1 MSWYLHHINCSIHTH
16 KCVSLASTYIAP
28 QFQWLTTTQEIQI
41 YFEGDFTDPAP
52 DGHEVL
58 VWPKNGMLHSNA
70 TALSHYFPLS
80 TLNATVAGL
89 LPNTEY
95 FLYVRANGTH
105 FANNQGAWVGRE
117 VRTRPLG
124 MLLHDCALVAIPAWP
139 MFLYCTM
146 HLMC

>member
-1 MSWYLHHINCSIHTH
+1 MSITALSTVYITANNTIHQTKVH
-16 KCVSLASTYIAP
+16 VAVLTLLCISLSLAP
-28 QFQWLTTTQEIQI
+28 QFQWLTTTHELQI
-41 YFEGDFTDPAP
+41 YFLQDYFTGPAP
-52 DGHEVL
+52 NRHEVL
-58 VWPKNGMLHSNA
+58 VWPKNVQSHSNA

-124 MLLHDCALVAIPAWP
+124 KP
-139 MFLYCTM
+139 FL
-146 HLMC
+146 

>member
-1 MSWYLHHINCSIHTH
+1 MTFCI
-16 KCVSLASTYIAP
+16 SLSLGP
-28 QFQWLTTTQEIQI
+28 QFQWLTTTQEVQI
-41 YFEGDFTDPAP
+41 YFQQDYFTGPAP

-58 VWPKNGMLHSNA
+58 VWPKNGASHSNA

-117 VRTRPLG
+117 VRTRPFG
-124 MLLHDCALVAIPAWP
+124 KPSVKQCMLHTRVLILTAGEHVHIHGLNY
-139 MFLYCTM
+139 F
-146 HLMC
+146 

>member
-1 MSWYLHHINCSIHTH
+1 M
-16 KCVSLASTYIAP
+16 
-28 QFQWLTTTQEIQI
+28 IQI
-41 YFEGDFTDPAP
+41 YFQQDYFTGPAP

-58 VWPKNGMLHSNA
+58 VWPKNGASHSNA

-105 FANNQGAWVGRE
+105 YANNPGAWVGRE

-124 MLLHDCALVAIPAWP
+124 MLVHCCRLLYTTFSDAHSYMCMHVRMHQYYLGNHIAI
-139 MFLYCTM
+139 FFSTVSLC
-146 HLMC
+146 